1 MNREQYLQMRN
12 SNQIG
17 NIIYS
22 TYVELCNKKE
32 VQPVSSEIYFKVFAR
47 WGLAQ
52 YYIHEILYQLDIQF
66 KVIEISKNNKIIKL
80 L

>member
-22 TYVELCNKKE
+22 TYVKLCDKRKIQSYN
-32 VQPVSSEIYFKVFAR
+32 PEIFFKVFNH

-52 YYIHEILYQLDIQF
+52 YYVNEILYQLDIQF